1 MPINPTPQ
9 RLDQTVRVL
18 QIIVGALMAG
28 VVTFAAVVII
38 ARIGKPAGGNSFL
51 SMVAVVFA
59 ISVMVLRL
67 VVGIAMVAANRYR
80 IAKGT
85 WPSPAS
91 QKEDSTLSATE
102 TDADRLLAAFQQVT
116 IVQCALPEG
125 AAFFNLIAYVS
136 EGYVWS
142 LAIVAVLM
150 LWMSSSFPTRDSV
163 ANWIGRQLELIE
175 LERGQPS

>member
-1 MPINPTPQ
+1 MPTNQTPQ

-18 QIIVGALMAG
+18 QIIVGALIAG
-28 VVTFAAVVII
+28 VVSFAAVAIVVGS
-38 ARIGKPAGGNSFL
+38 GKPGNGNPILWLIGAG
-51 SMVAVVFA
+51 FA
-59 ISVMVLRL
+59 LMMLAARSAI
-67 VVGIAMVAANRYR
+67 GPAMVNGIRR
-80 IAKGT
+80 QIAKGT
-85 WPSPAS
+85 WKPRTKGGGPAFPA
-91 QKEDSTLSATE
+91 DA
-102 TDADRLLAAFQQVT
+102 TDADRLLSLFQTVT

-125 AAFFNLIAYVS
+125 AAFMNLIAYIVDHQ
-136 EGYVWS
+136 VWS